1 MIILLFF
8 KYENNWKMVDIYF
21 LREIVSKFFLG
32 DLSQICLSTHPSQGL
47 CEIWENK
54 RWNSGKKEAI
64 FGVIWFFWGVWT
76 LFGNQPPHPPTF
88 GKTFPKNNKLFSW
101 RLPLMWHNCETPN
114 VTYLQTFWNLK
125 SSCRHFPAT
134 VNTKTTPTG
143 LPNELRFDTS
153 NVSDT

>member
-54 RWNSGKKEAI
+54 RWNLGQRGRFSGL
-64 FGVIWFFWGVWT
+64 FFFLGVWT
-76 LFGNQPPHPPTF
+76 LFGNPPPHPPTF
-88 GKTFPKNNKLFSW
+88 GRSLPKKTFLFW
-101 RLPLMWHNCETPN
+101 TPS
-114 VTYLQTFWNLK
+114 LK
-125 SSCRHFPAT
+125 HKKKIPW
-134 VNTKTTPTG
+134 PTG
-143 LPNELRFDTS
+143 ETWRHLCLKMTTSLVEKRMAKKAVARLRGQMRLARAL
-153 NVSDT
+153 NVIRFK